1 MKGTT
6 AKDAEQKTEGRHIR
20 STAEGDGGHICV
32 DAASSETSSHE
43 VTCQTTDE
51 GLLGTGTGT
60 GTGRGQRK
68 KQQLGNKMFRGGN
81 ELMKPI
87 TAPGGTFR
95 NF

>member
-43 VTCQTTDE
+43 VTCQTTE
-51 GLLGTGTGT
+51 GGLLGT

-68 KQQLGNKMFRGGN
+68 NN
-81 ELMKPI
+81 NS
-87 TAPGGTFR
+87 GTKCSEEET
-95 NF
+95 N

>member
-43 VTCQTTDE
+43 VTCQTTE
-51 GLLGTGTGT
+51 GWEREREEGREKNNNSGTKCSEEET
-60 GTGRGQRK
+60 
-68 KQQLGNKMFRGGN
+68 N
-81 ELMKPI
+81 
-87 TAPGGTFR
+87 
-95 NF
+95 

>member
-43 VTCQTTDE
+43 VTCQTTE
-51 GLLGTGTGT
+51 GWEREREQEEGREKNNNSGTKRSEEET
-60 GTGRGQRK
+60 
-68 KQQLGNKMFRGGN
+68 N
-81 ELMKPI
+81 
-87 TAPGGTFR
+87 
-95 NF
+95 

>member
-43 VTCQTTDE
+43 VTCQTE
-51 GLLGTGTGT
+51 GGLGTGTGT
-60 GTGRGQRK
+60 GQRK

-87 TAPGGTFR
+87 TEPGGTFR